1 MNSKDA
7 EEHREATKEFLIKYW
22 ALLNTGLGWMG
33 DEEEKL
39 KTYSKEI
46 HERICSNQDLYPDT
60 RTELDE
66 HGGLT
71 IRFRFFHRQ

>member
-1 MNSKDA
+1 MNSKEA
-7 EEHREATKEFLIKYW
+7 EEHREATKELLIKYW
-22 ALLNTGLGWMG
+22 SLLNTGLGWMG

-39 KTYSKEI
+39 KEYSKEI
-46 HERICSNQDLYPDT
+46 HERIRSDQDLYPDT

-71 IRFRFFHRQ
+71 IHFRFFHRP